1 MLVVD
6 NDIMPHRNANGK
18 IVTSK
23 TPIIS
28 NHSIKIS
35 STSTNADSLKVST
48 KIMKS
53 KQTSAAAEQI
63 SVTWVKNG
71 AEPVAAELLGAESN
85 GHSNNLINKNSLN
98 VQKLEENGVATV
110 DKQLSEVVMD
120 KEAVEESVNANG
132 VMNGHGGDEN
142 STALAPLVHNPLLKN
157 GFLHF
162 HPSIKDLCD
171 VPCRK
176 DFIKTLDSEMS
187 RPKKIYRVVLT
198 GGPCGG
204 KTTGQAR
211 LCTFFENLGWKV
223 FRVPEAATVLLGGGI
238 KFSELSE
245 DEAFRFQE
253 ELLRTMMQ
261 IESVFFRMAEAI
273 DKDVLIICDRGT
285 MDASA
290 FIKRSYWED
299 ILARNNLNEVDIRD
313 TRYNQIIH
321 MVSAANGAEPFYTTE
336 DHICRTEGIALA
348 RELDKKA
355 AQAWVG
361 HPYFDVVD
369 NSSDFESKVCRMIQ
383 VIIERTHLSFT
394 CGEEVVDRELRKIFG
409 DQVVSTAQSSSHSTF
424 VSRSS
429 SSSSGCFSTCD
440 LLSQS
445 ANSSVSSS
453 ALSLLDDSN
462 IGTDNDDN
470 YELISTMKNA
480 QLNTLCV
487 CQKLGIDAKDRLE
500 TNAKKVK
507 FLVKGPLPD
516 KKHFPSGFQDFT
528 VVHDYLQ
535 TNGPKVQARLRKRGQ
550 LNHFSYTYT
559 VRRPELQ
566 GQVVEVKT
574 TLTQRDYNNMLAQ
587 RDPHHV
593 TVFKDRRCFLLN
605 NQYFQ
610 LDVYK
615 DPCHERC
622 KGLILLE
629 TYSTLRGSEVY
640 QRLPSFLDIVQEV
653 TGDPRYSMF
662 NLSLKDR
669 WVDNKYFCQSLTG
682 GVSDQNGGEYTKS
695 ELKLACC

>member
-1 MLVVD
+1 
-6 NDIMPHRNANGK
+6 
-18 IVTSK
+18 
-23 TPIIS
+23 
-28 NHSIKIS
+28 
-35 STSTNADSLKVST
+35 
-48 KIMKS
+48 MKS

-63 SVTWVKNG
+63 SVTMVKNG
-71 AEPVAAELLGAESN
+71 AESVAAAALNLGAESN
-85 GHSNNLINKNSLN
+85 GHSNNLITKNSIN
-98 VQKLEENGVATV
+98 VQKHEENGIATTMV
-110 DKQLSEVVMD
+110 DKQASSLSSSEGVTE
-120 KEAVEESVNANG
+120 KEPGEENPIGNANG
-132 VMNGHGGDEN
+132 VMNGHGGEEN
-142 STALAPLVHNPLLKN
+142 STAVVHNPSLKN

-176 DFIKTLDSEMS
+176 DFIKTFDSEMS

-383 VIIERTHLSFT
+383 
-394 CGEEVVDRELRKIFG
+394 
-409 DQVVSTAQSSSHSTF
+409 
-424 VSRSS
+424 
-429 SSSSGCFSTCD
+429 
-440 LLSQS
+440 
-445 ANSSVSSS
+445 
-453 ALSLLDDSN
+453 
-462 IGTDNDDN
+462 
-470 YELISTMKNA
+470 
-480 QLNTLCV
+480 CV

-516 KKHFPSGFQDFT
+516 KIHFPSGFQDFT

-629 TYSTLRGSEVY
+629 TYSTLHGSEVY

-662 NLSLKDR
+662 NLSLKER

-682 GVSDQNGGEYTKS
+682 GESEQKGKEYTKC
-695 ELKLACC
+695 ELQLACC